1 MKYVLLLV
9 GMLAV
14 SSVDAKTFYFINGQ
28 SVSAGAA
35 TRAAFKSNKTKILK
49 VQASFVKLNE
59 ETVRLNK
66 STDATIRD
74 ICKK

>member
-1 MKYVLLLV
+1 MKYLLV
-9 GMLAV
+9 IAGALGV
-14 SSVDAKTFYFINGQ
+14 CSSNAGTFYFIAGK

-35 TRAAFKSNKTKILK
+35 TRAAFKSSKTRILK

-66 STDATIRD
+66 SADATIKD
-74 ICKK
+74 ICK